1 MGSVI
6 GVLAIGLM
14 VIMLV
19 IAAGSLVVVA
29 IIPVARF
36 LERRQ
41 EDHPTSSDQNG
52 YCLK

>member
-6 GVLAIGLM
+6 GIFAIGLM
-14 VIMLV
+14 IIVLV

-41 EDHPTSSDQNG
+41 EDPPNER
-52 YCLK
+52 

>member
-1 MGSVI
+1 MSSVI

-14 VIMLV
+14 IVVLV

-29 IIPVARF
+29 IIPIARF

-41 EDHPTSSDQNG
+41 QDPTNEV
-52 YCLK
+52 